1 MIERRSN
8 AKDKYMATPD
18 LSNNH
23 DQFKMRSAEKL
34 HPKDWPIMNRAP
46 RPIASK
52 PELLSPGGS
61 LEKLRI
67 AFLYGAD
74 AVYAS
79 GKDFGLRGFAHNLDT
94 EELAEASLIAH
105 RLAKKIYVAV
115 NIFVRQPDLKKI
127 PPYLEYL
134 QDLKV
139 DALIISDPGVLLL
152 ARKYAPEIP
161 IHLSTQA
168 NTTNSSSVEFW
179 QEQGVR
185 RINLARELSFR
196 EMAEISGKSKA
207 EIEIFVHGAMCM
219 SYSGRC
225 LMSAFLNPPGP
236 QRSLNRSANSGFC
249 TQPCRWSWGLVE
261 EKRPGEFFP
270 VQQDSRGTYVF
281 NSKDLCL
288 LEEIGALAR
297 LGIDSFKIEGR
308 MKGPLYV
315 ASVTRAYRQ
324 AIDRCAYRGRKTED
338 GGRKTEDRGR
348 KAEDGGRK
356 AGDRGRST
364 EDGGRKTEYRVE
376 PNWIEDVQKVSHR
389 PYTKGNLFESAQTHK
404 SNVETRI
411 SYLQTHTLAGLVRPG
426 PDCDSM
432 PANLGAG
439 GKIFVE
445 VRSRLVPGR
454 RLEFLY
460 PDGSSASHF
469 LDSFEDINGNR
480 LSEAHPNRWI
490 RFCVDFPVFAFQTVR
505 VSNKIGPAAE
515 TEFVEFCEPLM

>member
-1 MIERRSN
+1 
-8 AKDKYMATPD
+8 
-18 LSNNH
+18 
-23 DQFKMRSAEKL
+23 MRHVEKL
-34 HPKDWPIMNRAP
+34 HPKDWQLMNRAL
-46 RPIASK
+46 RSIASK

-94 EELAEASLIAH
+94 EDMATASFIAH
-105 RLAKKIYVAV
+105 RLDKKIYVAV
-115 NIFVRQPDLKKI
+115 NIFARQPDLKKI

-134 QDLKV
+134 QELKV

-185 RINLARELSFR
+185 RINLARELSFQ
-196 EMAEISGKSKA
+196 EMAEIAGKSKA

-225 LMSAFLNPPGP
+225 LMSAFLNHLPRPLEKPGENNPPRP
-236 QRSLNRSANSGFC
+236 RRSVNRSANSGFC

-261 EKRPGEFFP
+261 EKRPGEFFS

-324 AIDRCAYRGRKTED
+324 AIDRCAE
-338 GGRKTEDRGR
+338 
-348 KAEDGGRK
+348 
-356 AGDRGRST
+356 RST
-364 EDGGRKTEYRVE
+364 AYTGRKTEYRVE
-376 PNWIEDVQKVSHR
+376 PTWIEDLQKVSHR

-411 SYLQTHTLAGLVRPG
+411 SYLQTHTLAGLVRPR

-432 PANLGAG
+432 SADLGAG

-445 VRSRLVPGR
+445 ARSRLVPGR

-460 PDGSSASHF
+460 PDGSSAFHF

-490 RFCVDFPVFAFQTVR
+490 RFCVDFPVFAYQTVR
-505 VSNKIGPAAE
+505 VSNKIRPTAE
-515 TEFVEFCEPLM
+515 MEFVGLCEPLM

>member
-1 MIERRSN
+1 
-8 AKDKYMATPD
+8 
-18 LSNNH
+18 
-23 DQFKMRSAEKL
+23 
-34 HPKDWPIMNRAP
+34 MNRAP

-94 EELAEASLIAH
+94 EQLAEASLIAH
-105 RLAKKIYVAV
+105 RLGKKIYVAV

-127 PPYLEYL
+127 PPYIEYL
-134 QDLKV
+134 QELKV
-139 DALIISDPGVLLL
+139 DALIISDPGVVLL

-179 QEQGVR
+179 HEQGVR

-196 EMAEISGKSKA
+196 EMAEIAGKSKA

-225 LMSAFLNPPGP
+225 LMSAFLNPPRPPLEKGGEKNVRRP
-236 QRSLNRSANSGFC
+236 RRSVNRSANSGFC

-324 AIDRCAYRGRKTED
+324 AIDRCAY
-338 GGRKTEDRGR
+338 GGRNTEH
-348 KAEDGGRK
+348 
-356 AGDRGRST
+356 
-364 EDGGRKTEYRVE
+364 RVE
-376 PNWIEDVQKVSHR
+376 PNWIEDLQKVSHR

-411 SYLQTHTLAGLVRPG
+411 SYLQTHTLAGLVRPR
-426 PDCDSM
+426 PECDSM
-432 PANLGAG
+432 SADLGAG

-445 VRSRLVPGR
+445 VRSRLVSGR

-490 RFCVDFPVFAFQTVR
+490 RFCVDFPVFPFQAVR
-505 VSNKIGPAAE
+505 VSNKIGPAEE
-515 TEFVEFCEPLM
+515 TEFLELCEALM